1 MNRTPSRGHADAELP
16 SAFEVYVGTS
26 RGVSYGAWWDGSR
39 IIYESF
45 GPDYA
50 GWEQDSVSPSQTQ
63 WRRFWRK
70 IGEIRVWEW
79 EERYEPG
86 ERFEPRTVVR
96 EGVHWSFTLAH
107 AGREASS
114 SGDDA
119 GPGAVDL
126 DESSAFASFLEAVSR
141 LLGDRSFA

>member
-1 MNRTPSRGHADAELP
+1 LP

-26 RGVSYGAWWDGSR
+26 RGLSYGAWWDGSR
-39 IIYESF
+39 IVYESF

-50 GWEQDSVSPSQTQ
+50 GWVQESVSPSQAQ

-70 IGEIRVWEW
+70 LEEIGVWGW
-79 EERYEPG
+79 KERYEPG
-86 ERFEPRTVVR
+86 ERFEPKAVVR

-107 AGREASS
+107 EGREATS

-126 DESSAFASFLEAVSR
+126 DESPAFESFLEAVAR